1 MKENHLPGSPR
12 DPSRWGKWLLAVGLL
27 VVAVQGTYNLYEIHS
42 VFFPGVYHATEL
54 NLINRESIKVARTLY
69 DLNILLNKL
78 QRLSSN
84 PGHVQP
90 APAGR
95 SSSGSGSSVSL
106 QGEPLR
112 LDPVWEDTL
121 FVAKKKRVN
130 VARKLNYINVILK
143 SMQRSLEAQL
153 SDSGR
158 ASTRKSEIEKTLQQ
172 IRADGARWGNYSDR
186 LNDLSKK
193 LDRLEGRCQS
203 PTTKIVSDIGNQ

>member
-1 MKENHLPGSPR
+1 MKENHLPGPPR
-12 DPSRWGKWLLAVGLL
+12 DPSKWGKWLLAVGLL

-54 NLINRESIKVARTLY
+54 NLINKESIKVERTLY
-69 DLNILLNKL
+69 DLNTLLNKL
-78 QRLSSN
+78 QRLSPN

-90 APAGR
+90 APTGQ
-95 SSSGSGSSVSL
+95 SSGSGSSLSL

-130 VARKLNYINVILK
+130 VARKLNYIDVILK

-158 ASTRKSEIEKTLQQ
+158 ASTRKAEVEKTLQQ
-172 IRADGARWGNYSDR
+172 IREEGARWRNYGDR
-186 LNDLSKK
+186 LNDLSQK
-193 LDRLEGRCQS
+193 LDKLEGRDPS